1 MARAKFPVSV
11 AGIEVDALIDESR
24 QLDAE
29 IPQYT
34 TEEGFQ
40 VSDAIIIDAET
51 ISMTLFVTDT
61 PITWRDRHGGA
72 HMGDVCSRLEAIYF
86 NKEPITITTT
96 DGNYTDMGIQSIT
109 FSKTFEVGYSREIPI
124 TFKKIRKTK
133 TRTVEVSGVDYP
145 GGGMTGQTA
154 GVASTEGKNTE
165 EPASIYYKAIDGLT
179 GGALSDSG
187 SGGRSGGGST
197 TFTSSSGRTYGGGS
211 STHTSSSGRS
221 GGGGGGSF
229 GSGPSINNN
238 NTGGGYSPAK
248 SLSQI
253 QQVFN

>member
-40 VSDAIIIDAET
+40 ISDAIIIDAET

-61 PITWRDRHGGA
+61 PVTWRDRHGGA

-133 TRTVEVSGVDYP
+133 TRTVAAPASDYP
-145 GGGMTGQTA
+145 GGGPTGQTA
-154 GVASTEGKNTE
+154 GVASTEGKNTS
-165 EPASIYYKAIDGLT
+165 EPASIFYKAIDGLT
-179 GGALSDSG
+179 GGALSGSG
-187 SGGRSGGGST
+187 SDSGGGST

-211 STHTSSSGRS
+211 SVHTGSSGS
-221 GGGGGGSF
+221 YGGGGGGSF
-229 GSGPSINNN
+229 GVNN
-238 NTGGGYSPAK
+238 NTGGGYKPAN